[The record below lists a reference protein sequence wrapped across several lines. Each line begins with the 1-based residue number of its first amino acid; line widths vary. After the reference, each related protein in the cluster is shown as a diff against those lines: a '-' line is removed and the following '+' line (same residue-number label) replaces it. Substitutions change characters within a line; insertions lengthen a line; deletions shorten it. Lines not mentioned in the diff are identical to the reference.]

1 MENGSQ
7 DDKASMAPS
16 QAMSQMQRMGG
27 LEEREMEAQELR
39 QLET

>member
-7 DDKASMAPS
+7 DEMASIAPS
-16 QAMSQMQRMGG
+16 QAMSQMQR
-27 LEEREMEAQELR
+27 REDFEDREAEARELR